1 MNLVE
6 TIRLA
11 IQSLRVNRLRSA
23 LTTLGIVLGV
33 AALVCMVAVGEG
45 ARSQISEK
53 IAKLGTNLLFIEPYS
68 YVAGAR
74 HALTEDEAAVM
85 LREIPGVEISAPIIW
100 GSVQIIA
107 GNRKCGTT
115 AWGND
120 GDYLIARDW
129 SLISGRLFNREEIGS
144 GAKVAIIGQ
153 VIAHKLFDGEPR
165 LGATMRINNV
175 HSR

>member
-11 IQSLRVNRLRSA
+11 IQSLRVNRVRSA

-45 ARSQISEK
+45 ARSQISKK
-53 IAKLGTNLLFIEPYS
+53 IDKLGTNLLFVEPYS

-74 HALTEDEAAVM
+74 HALTEDEAVAM
-85 LREIPGVEISAPIIW
+85 LRDIPTVEVSAPIIW
-100 GSVQIIA
+100 GSVQVIA
-107 GNRKCGTT
+107 SNRHWGTT
-115 AWGND
+115 VWGND
-120 GDYLIARDW
+120 GDYLTAREW